1 MTIRGEGS
9 AQTSI
14 QQGLAKAWGLS
25 IQGADPV
32 DSFNVDSCTDVGT
45 GIYEFNYTSNMVS
58 VNISAS
64 GMATAFTKGMGTSR
78 GANSTSL
85 IRVQV
90 RNQLDSLTDNDCQMS
105 INGDLA

>member
-1 MTIRGEGS
+1 
-9 AQTSI
+9 
-14 QQGLAKAWGLS
+14 
-25 IQGADPV
+25 
-32 DSFNVDSCTDVGT
+32 
-45 GIYEFNYTSNMVS
+45 MVS